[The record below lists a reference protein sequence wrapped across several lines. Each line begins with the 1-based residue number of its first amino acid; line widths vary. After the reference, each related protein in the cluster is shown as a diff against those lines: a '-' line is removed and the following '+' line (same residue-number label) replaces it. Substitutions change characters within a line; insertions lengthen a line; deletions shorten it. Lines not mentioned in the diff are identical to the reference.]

1 MSFPAGNV
9 PVKVVVDRRVKI
21 AEVVLRCVICGLGI
35 LVSVLVGTA
44 TQVKEIFSIEKKA
57 RFTDMKALVFLVIV
71 NGIVAGY
78 SLIQGLRCVISML
91 RGSLLFNK
99 ALAWAIFS
107 CDQVMAYMILA
118 ATAAAAQSA
127 VLAEL
132 GQPEMQWIKI
142 CGFYGK
148 FCTQVG
154 EGIVAGLVV
163 SLGMITISCMS
174 AFNLFRLY
182 GGDNKRKSGGRW

>member
-1 MSFPAGNV
+1 MSSPAGNV

-44 TQVKEIFSIEKKA
+44 TEVKEIFSIEKKA

-132 GQPEMQWIKI
+132 GQPEMQWIR
-142 CGFYGK
+142 Y
-148 FCTQVG
+148 
-154 EGIVAGLVV
+154 VASMG
-163 SLGMITISCMS
+163 SS
-174 AFNLFRLY
+174 AP
-182 GGDNKRKSGGRW
+182 K